1 MKRINLLLTILFCA
15 FYFNV
20 NAQENEDNQRNV
32 AELKIRDARLNGDNI
47 TRSVLSEKNSYVF
60 YKASD
65 RDDTLLSLVSD
76 LNDDQT
82 YGNIY
87 LVSKEIDSSN
97 KKRIEKR
104 VYNFYWSYA
113 NSFDDYKGTYNCSLS
128 LLKKKK
134 AIYYELRLKQ
144 ENLDEFL
151 FRGEF
156 KGNISF
162 LEEQIGK

>member
-15 FYFNV
+15 FYFSI
-20 NAQENEDNQRNV
+20 NAQEKEEDQKEI
-32 AELKIRDARLNGDNI
+32 AKLEIRDARHDGDNI
-47 TRSVLSEKNSYVF
+47 TRSVLSEKNTYVF

-82 YGNIY
+82 CGNIY

-144 ENLDEFL
+144 ENLDKFL